1 MGKLLKEEMATRGTR
16 TWSVGMDVG
25 RKREVRE
32 KEKGRQHR
40 DLGPNETRDLLR
52 TKAPLQVKALPC
64 RSLEPCPALR
74 RG

>member
-1 MGKLLKEEMATRGTR
+1 MGKLLKEEMATRGKR

-40 DLGPNETRDLLR
+40 DLGPNETRDLLW